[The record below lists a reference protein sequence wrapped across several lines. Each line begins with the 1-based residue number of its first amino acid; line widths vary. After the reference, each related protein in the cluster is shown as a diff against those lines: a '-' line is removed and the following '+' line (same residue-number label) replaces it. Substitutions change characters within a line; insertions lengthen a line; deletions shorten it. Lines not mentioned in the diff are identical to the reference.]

1 MHPFVAMPTIMIPLR
16 LWKRFGLP
24 GAPTAIPDDGAGKL
38 GQWSLAQLGSSAGE
52 LAMFVNARTHM
63 VIVVP
68 MGGLADVLPAFVAR
82 LRDELERRG
91 VAARQVAE
99 EMQALSAIALG
110 KNTDRALTG
119 KMNDLVYLAGSHA
132 YDTSPARA
140 CDRLQE
146 VLNQVVSRGRAAE
159 AAAEPAADL
168 FVTLH

>member
-1 MHPFVAMPTIMIPLR
+1 MPTIMIPLR

-24 GAPTAIPDDGAGKL
+24 GAPTEIPDDGASKL
-38 GQWSLAQLGSSAGE
+38 GPWSVAELSTAAGE

-63 VIVVP
+63 VIVAP
-68 MGGLADVLPAFVAR
+68 MGGFADLLPAFVAR

-91 VAARQVAE
+91 VAARVVAE

-110 KNTDRALTG
+110 KNTDRALIS
-119 KMNDLVYLAGSHA
+119 KMNDLVYQAGSHA

-146 VLNQVVSRGRAAE
+146 VLNQVVSRGRAA
-159 AAAEPAADL
+159 AATAPAEPPSQL